1 MPTPDTS
8 CTHAGSPRWLTSAP
22 SEMAERASMMG
33 SITRRTRRGRS
44 PTHVVSCRRGA
55 RASAGSQFRRS
66 PPRSQVKSS
75 QVKRHHRSESYTPI
89 TPRSPLRGFDLTLR
103 DAAQPATG
111 RLRGCG
117 R

>member
-44 PTHVVSCRRGA
+44 PTHVVLSQVSCRRGA
-55 RASAGSQFRRS
+55 RASAGISFVAV
-66 PPRSQVKSS
+66 PRARKSSQVKSS
-75 QVKRHHRSESYTPI
+75 DTTVLNPTP
-89 TPRSPLRGFDLTLR
+89 PSPPARRYADLT
-103 DAAQPATG
+103 
-111 RLRGCG
+111 
-117 R
+117 